1 MPKKVYRLYRKKLSK
16 FGKVFYKAGYYTVMH
31 DGIEHAGYIAFITL
45 LALFP
50 FLVFLVAIA
59 SSIGRE
65 EYGFKFITD
74 FMNFLPTD
82 VVNTIKPRIDEL
94 LSGPPQGLLTL
105 AIIGTIWTSSS
116 GVEGLRT
123 ILNRAYRVNNPPNY
137 IFRKLMSML
146 QIILLSFTVILAMF
160 FITLSPNFIDYLQ
173 VKFSLRFEV
182 IDYINRIRFMISPM
196 ILFLCISL
204 SYYILPNI
212 KQSFIRVVPGAV
224 IVFFLWMCSA
234 VIFSTYITY
243 YQQVSIVYGSLA
255 SIILTLLFFYI
266 LAIIYIYGAEFNY
279 FFERAIGHKIIQ
291 KE

>member
-31 DGIEHAGYIAFITL
+31 DGIEHAGYLAFITL
-45 LALFP
+45 LSLFP

-65 EYGFKFITD
+65 EYGIRFIND
-74 FMNFLPTD
+74 FLLLLPND
-82 VVNTIKPRIDEL
+82 VVSVIKPRIDEI

-105 AIIGTIWTSSS
+105 AVIGILWTSSS
-116 GVEGLRT
+116 AVEGIRT
-123 ILNRAYRVNNPPNY
+123 ILNRAYRVDTPPKY
-137 IFRKLMSML
+137 IFRRMMSML
-146 QIILLSFTVILAMF
+146 QIIILTFAVLLAMF
-160 FITLSPNFIDYLQ
+160 FMTLSPDVAEFLEKTLSIKIKFFQDFSNLRYIISSIVLF
-173 VKFSLRFEV
+173 FSLA
-182 IDYINRIRFMISPM
+182 
-196 ILFLCISL
+196 L

-212 KQSFIRVVPGAV
+212 KQSFIRVMPGTI
-224 IVFFLWMCSA
+224 IVLVFWMMVA
-234 VIFSTYITY
+234 AIFSTYISY
-243 YQQVSIVYGSLA
+243 FRQVSIIYGSLA

-279 FFERAIGHKIIQ
+279 FFERAIGHRIVQ